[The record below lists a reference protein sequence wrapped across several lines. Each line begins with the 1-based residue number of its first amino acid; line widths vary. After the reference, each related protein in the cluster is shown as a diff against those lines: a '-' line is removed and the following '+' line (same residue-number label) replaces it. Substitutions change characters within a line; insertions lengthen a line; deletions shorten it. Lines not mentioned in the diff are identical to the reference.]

1 MLNNYDLQMGLVAIG
16 PIGFVVSALLVAGIG
31 WLVSK
36 K

>member
-1 MLNNYDLQMGLVAIG
+1 MLNNYDLQMGLTAIG
-16 PIGFVVSALLVAGIG
+16 PLGFVLSVLLVAALG

>member
-1 MLNNYDLQMGLVAIG
+1 MLNNYDLQMGLTAIG
-16 PIGFVVSALLVAGIG
+16 PIGFLLSVGIVVFLG